1 MKKPAVILFLAFF
14 IGLLFDCSGCSKTD
28 EKKPDAGSGPQ
39 NNGEKSGGAQVP
51 YYYGLIQEYKT
62 ILAEDPHNLAAMIAL
77 GNAYY
82 DSGHWKQAAALFERA
97 LILDPRNAD
106 VRTDMGTS
114 FRNMGMPDR
123 ALYEYR
129 RALAHEPMHQNA
141 RYNMGIVYAYDK
153 KDYATAVR
161 VWEDLLRM
169 FPNNPHADYMRSC
182 IVTFNGTLQKGS
194 Q

>member
-1 MKKPAVILFLAFF
+1 MKKLAVILFLAFF
-14 IGLLFDCSGCSKTD
+14 MELPLGCSKAD
-28 EKKPDAGSGPQ
+28 EKKPGNASGPQ
-39 NNGEKSGGAQVP
+39 NGGEKSEGFQAP
-51 YYYGLIQEYKT
+51 YYYGLIHEYKT
-62 ILAEDPHNLAAMIAL
+62 ILAEDPHNLAAIIAL

-82 DSGHWKQAAALFERA
+82 DSGHWKEAAMLYERA
-97 LILDPRNAD
+97 LVLDPRNAD
-106 VRTDMGTS
+106 VRTDMGTA

-123 ALYEYR
+123 ALDEYR
-129 RALAHEPMHQNA
+129 MALAHEPAHQNA

-169 FPNNPHADYMRSC
+169 FPNNPHADYMRSS
-182 IVTFNGTLQKGS
+182 IVTFNRTLQKGS